1 MDSHRTELR
10 VSFDLGGPS
19 LTGAVGRVDGREQ
32 PFTGWLQFVTA
43 IEQAVQEAQPHPAP
57 EEPS

>member
-1 MDSHRTELR
+1 MDSQRAELR

-19 LTGAVGRVDGREQ
+19 FTGAVGRENGGEQ

-43 IEQAVQEAQPHPAP
+43 IEQAVQDAQPHPAT
-57 EEPS
+57 EELP